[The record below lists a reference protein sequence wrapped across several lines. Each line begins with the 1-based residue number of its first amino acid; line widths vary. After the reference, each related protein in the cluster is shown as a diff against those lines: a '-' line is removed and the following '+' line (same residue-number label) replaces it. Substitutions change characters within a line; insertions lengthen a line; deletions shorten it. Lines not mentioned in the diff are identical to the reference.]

1 MFSREY
7 LPQAHAFSSMMFEES
22 RLMEIGAFVYMTLI
36 SSEENRTMRFGI
48 LAAIFNL
55 IPFGGSSLAQYFYER
70 FGYAGLIL
78 TCLCFFIL
86 GLVVLVRVLEGE
98 SRDLVSN
105 VVSSTERYCNCN
117 CRVNLG
123 SPKTVFLIQIEP
135 FKNYRGIGNFK
146 SLNFFHEHNALL
158 VLILIIEEIRK
169 PVLQIYFWVSK

>member
-1 MFSREY
+1 
-7 LPQAHAFSSMMFEES
+7 MFEES

-55 IPFGGSSLAQYFYER
+55 IPFEGSTLGPYFYER
-70 FGYAGLIL
+70 FGYAGLIM

-105 VVSSTERYCNCN
+105 VVSSTERYC
-117 CRVNLG
+117 RVNLG
-123 SPKTVFLIQIEP
+123 THKTVFLIQIEP

-146 SLNFFHEHNALL
+146 SLNFFHEHNVLL
-158 VLILIIEEIRK
+158 VLILIIEGIRK
-169 PVLQIYFWVSK
+169 PVLQIYFWVS